1 MKKLGNQME
10 KKRMN
15 KVTAIIGAAAIAAGF
30 VGCTPDKVI
39 VTIPTSAVQ
48 KSQAGEVGY
57 ASAKITY
64 SVMDNDGKK
73 HLAKC
78 KEVAAKF
85 VGEGGTVDL
94 SGGLDPADSNPAY
107 LTATFMMPICTPQN
121 KDKVKFVPP
130 AVLWLEN
137 GALTF
142 NACVK
147 RLNEELKKI
156 NDSIK
161 AEYDGGETIFRLVGD
176 SGKPIQFGVFGTF
189 LNKKPVVSVGVT
201 VEKGKQYEVLYHRSA
216 DHIWHEIDPFVNIMK

>member
-1 MKKLGNQME
+1 MKKLTPI
-10 KKRMN
+10 
-15 KVTAIIGAAAIAAGF
+15 VGAAAIAAGII
-30 VGCTPDKVI
+30 GCTPDKVI
-39 VTIPTSAVQ
+39 VTIPTSEVQ

-73 HLAKC
+73 QLAKC
-78 KEVAAKF
+78 KEVASKF

-107 LTATFMMPICTPQN
+107 LTATFKMPICTPQN

-130 AVLWLEN
+130 AVLWLEK
-137 GALTF
+137 GSLTF

-147 RLNEELKKI
+147 RLNEELAKV
-156 NDSIK
+156 NNGIK

-176 SGKPIQFGVFGTF
+176 SDVPIQFGVFGTF
-189 LNKKPVVSVGVT
+189 LDKKPVVSVGVT
-201 VEKGKQYEVLYHRSA
+201 VTKGKQYEVLYHRSM
-216 DHIWHEIDPFVNIMK
+216 DQIWHEIDPFVNVLK

>member
-1 MKKLGNQME
+1 
-10 KKRMN
+10 MN
-15 KVTAIIGAAAIAAGF
+15 KLTAIMGAAAIAAGF

-78 KEVAAKF
+78 KEVAAKY

-107 LTATFMMPICTPQN
+107 LTATFSMPICTPQN

-156 NDSIK
+156 QDCRLILLSKNKLQWVKI
-161 AEYDGGETIFRLVGD
+161 GGYNYCFKSSDYQMKR
-176 SGKPIQFGVFGTF
+176 KF
-189 LNKKPVVSVGVT
+189 NK
-201 VEKGKQYEVLYHRSA
+201 
-216 DHIWHEIDPFVNIMK
+216 NI

>member
-1 MKKLGNQME
+1 MKKL
-10 KKRMN
+10 
-15 KVTAIIGAAAIAAGF
+15 TPIIGAAAIAAGII
-30 VGCTPDKVI
+30 GCAPDKVI
-39 VTIPTSAVQ
+39 VTIPTSEVQ

-73 HLAKC
+73 QLAKC
-78 KEVAAKF
+78 KEVASKF

-107 LTATFMMPICTPQN
+107 LTATFKMPICTPQN

-130 AVLWLEN
+130 AVLWLEK
-137 GALTF
+137 GSLTF

-147 RLNEELKKI
+147 RLNEELAKV
-156 NDSIK
+156 NNGIK

-176 SGKPIQFGVFGTF
+176 SDVPIQFGVFGTF
-189 LNKKPVVSVGVT
+189 LDKKPVVSVGVT
-201 VEKGKQYEVLYHRSA
+201 VTKGKQYEVLYHRSM
-216 DHIWHEIDPFVNIMK
+216 DHIWHEIDPFVNILK